1 MISEAPVGFAVHPSM
16 PNTLKEFV
24 QLVRSNPTKYEY
36 GCADEGTFLHI
47 AGEHGKFANRNLP
60 IQHIPYRGSGQS
72 LPALMA
78 GEISMTADT

>member
-1 MISEAPVGFAVHPSM
+1 M
-16 PNTLKEFV
+16 
-24 QLVRSNPTKYEY
+24 
-36 GCADEGTFLHI
+36 
-47 AGEHGKFANRNLP
+47 ANRNLP